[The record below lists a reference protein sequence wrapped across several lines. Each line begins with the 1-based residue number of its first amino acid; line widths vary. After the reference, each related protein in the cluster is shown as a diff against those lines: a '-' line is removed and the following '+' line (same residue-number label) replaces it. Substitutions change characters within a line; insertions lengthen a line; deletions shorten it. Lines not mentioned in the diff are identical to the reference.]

1 MRVLGAVALASV
13 LASVLSLTGCASGS
27 TAAPSPTNTLS
38 VGTTVFALGQRS
50 DVSAVAGTTLDG
62 KQLRLTD
69 YTGKVVVLNV
79 WGSWCSPCRQESPE
93 LGRLARSKAFK
104 DVQFVGLD
112 VKDDQ
117 SSASSFATFAGMSYP
132 HLFDPQAR
140 TLAELKVVPPA
151 AIPSTLIIDR
161 SGQVAVRI
169 IGAINA
175 EQLTASVLRELKA

>member
-13 LASVLSLTGCASGS
+13 LALTGCASGS
-27 TAAPSPTNTLS
+27 TAAPSPTRALA
-38 VGTTVFALGQRS
+38 VGTTEFAPGQRAS
-50 DVSAVAGTTLDG
+50 VSSVEGTTLDG
-62 KQLRLTD
+62 KQLQLAD
-69 YTGKVVVLNV
+69 YAGKVVVLNV
-79 WGSWCSPCRQESPE
+79 WGSWCSTCRQESPE
-93 LGRLARSKAFK
+93 LGRLARSKAFQ

-117 SSASSFATFAGMSYP
+117 ASAASFASFAGMSYP

-140 TLAELKVVPPA
+140 TLADLKVVPPS

-161 SGQVAVRI
+161 SGKVAVRI

-175 EQLTASVLRELKA
+175 EQLTAAVVRELKAKSG